1 VHLWL
6 ERYILPICA
15 TVVFGLTILNP
26 LKLDWQQRISLAIA
40 ISALAYFVGHT
51 IRKPATAPT
60 QPDPRITFLEQ
71 QVQSLQSQQ
80 QQLATQEASKKKE
93 SARRQEVK
101 KQLAIYLQE
110 GQKIQNGLE
119 YNNPA
124 TLHEKTAW
132 ERQVG
137 EYLSKNLD
145 ESYAVRFRNPSH
157 QVTSYPAGV
166 YRQGTGMAVPW
177 GEVTARMAMLN
188 DFISEL
194 RD

>member
-1 VHLWL
+1 MHLWL
-6 ERYILPICA
+6 ERYVLPICA

-40 ISALAYFVGHT
+40 ISAIAYFVGHT
-51 IRKPATAPT
+51 LRKPVTVPT
-60 QPDPRITFLEQ
+60 PPDPRISFLEQ

-80 QQLATQEASKKKE
+80 QQLAAQEANKE
-93 SARRQEVK
+93 KEKTRRQEIK
-101 KQLAIYLQE
+101 KQLAVFIDE
-110 GQKIQNGLE
+110 GQKIQKDLE
-119 YNNPA
+119 FNNS
-124 TLHEKTAW
+124 TALQTRIAW
-132 ERQVG
+132 QQKVSS
-137 EYLSKNLD
+137 YLTQNLD

-157 QVTSYPAGV
+157 QVTSYPMGIS
-166 YRQGTGMAVPW
+166 RQGTGMMVPW

>member
-6 ERYILPICA
+6 ERYVLPICA

-40 ISALAYFVGHT
+40 ISAIAYFVGHT
-51 IRKPATAPT
+51 LRKPVTVPT
-60 QPDPRITFLEQ
+60 PPDPRISFLEQ

-80 QQLATQEASKKKE
+80 QQLAAQEANKE
-93 SARRQEVK
+93 KEKTRRQEIK
-101 KQLAIYLQE
+101 KQLAVFIDE
-110 GQKIQNGLE
+110 GQKIQKDLE
-119 YNNPA
+119 FNNS
-124 TLHEKTAW
+124 TALQTRIAW
-132 ERQVG
+132 QQKVSS
-137 EYLSKNLD
+137 YLTQNLD

-157 QVTSYPAGV
+157 QVTSYPMGIS
-166 YRQGTGMAVPW
+166 RQGTGMMVPW